1 MDTLQQLITEIPTRH
16 NLVSQIMFL
25 GVVQGF
31 FIAMVLLIRSQKRGT
46 AFFLGLTFLFQSLVF
61 FDNYLCYTGLMK
73 YTIAF
78 NDSTETLVLLIAPTF
93 YLFLYSLIHRKS
105 LRFKKTWFHFLIPV
119 VYGLTQ
125 IQYYLAP
132 LEVKYNAYLGAYH
145 SNLPFAKVSKHF
157 DHSYH
162 WTKNEFHEIVLF
174 TFLFYA
180 ILGAKLIWEERHR
193 IQLMPKETN
202 TNRYFFTR
210 NSVLML
216 IFTFLL
222 AFFVFFTYD
231 DDSGDHYISLTQT
244 VIVYFTTYVL
254 LVESR
259 FFENS
264 WFADKYETSSNNA
277 LDFSLV
283 ENAVLLNNYFLRP
296 EISLKSLAES
306 LNIGKNTLSKA
317 INLNSGMNFNDYINQ
332 KRVNEAKIRLLN
344 KDFAHLTIEAIG
356 NSVGFN
362 SKSAFY
368 TAFKKHA
375 KTSPSAFVKGNK
387 G

>member
-1 MDTLQQLITEIPTRH
+1 
-16 NLVSQIMFL
+16 
-25 GVVQGF
+25 
-31 FIAMVLLIRSQKRGT
+31 
-46 AFFLGLTFLFQSLVF
+46 
-61 FDNYLCYTGLMK
+61 
-73 YTIAF
+73 
-78 NDSTETLVLLIAPTF
+78 
-93 YLFLYSLIHRKS
+93 
-105 LRFKKTWFHFLIPV
+105 
-119 VYGLTQ
+119 
-125 IQYYLAP
+125 
-132 LEVKYNAYLGAYH
+132 
-145 SNLPFAKVSKHF
+145 
-157 DHSYH
+157 
-162 WTKNEFHEIVLF
+162 
-174 TFLFYA
+174 
-180 ILGAKLIWEERHR
+180 
-193 IQLMPKETN
+193 
-202 TNRYFFTR
+202 
-210 NSVLML
+210 ML

-283 ENAVLLNNYFLRP
+283 ENAVLLNNHFLRP